1 MPNQQQT
8 LMDAILSQQENMAFE
23 KRGLEIYQRNL
34 LASAQRALQI
44 TFPTVLQLIGEE
56 LFIHA
61 TKNLLQKT
69 PPAQG
74 DWGLWGDEFP
84 ALLKILPQLT
94 DYPYVAECAELDLA
108 RHKLERAGDS
118 NVLMSSLQLLADLD
132 PDNIEIILSENLKF
146 WSSAFPVVDIYHS
159 HAETQQGKDDWLKQA
174 KEKLENNQGQ
184 KLLLYRPQFKAQLR
198 ALKDDEYYF
207 LTLISE
213 GVTLGRALDL
223 MICEGFLNFSFEQW
237 LPLAIQQNLLSC
249 LKKR

>member
-1 MPNQQQT
+1 MPSQQQT

-61 TKNLLQKT
+61 TKNLLQRT

-84 ALLKILPQLT
+84 ARLKALSQLT
-94 DYPYVAECAELDLA
+94 DYPYVAECAELDLV
-108 RHKLERAGDS
+108 RHKLERAEDRD
-118 NVLMSSLQLLADLD
+118 VLMSSLQLLAELD
-132 PDNIEIILSENLKF
+132 PDNIEIILSANLKF
-146 WSSAFPVVDIYHS
+146 WASAFPIVDIYHG
-159 HAETQQGKDDWLKQA
+159 HAETQQGKEDWLQKA
-174 KEKLENNQGQ
+174 KDKLENNQGQ

-198 ALKDDEYYF
+198 ALKDDEYKF
-207 LTLISE
+207 LSLLSE
-213 GVTLGRALDL
+213 GISLGRTLDL
-223 MICEGFLNFSFEQW
+223 MISEGYSDFSFEQW
-237 LPLAIQQNLLSC
+237 LPLAIQQNLISC
-249 LKKR
+249 LKQP